1 MVISENIR
9 TVIWDWNGTLLD
21 DTDLCIETINWLLFK
36 RNLPSLDT
44 TKYKEV
50 FSFPV
55 KDYYAE
61 IGFNFSE
68 EPFEIPARE
77 FIDKY
82 NRDVEHCNLHRGVV
96 EILEHFHQIG
106 KQQIVLSAM
115 EQSVLEQTLEQNKII
130 HFFDEVSGLDNHY
143 AHSKIENGKTLI
155 RKMELNP
162 EEICLVGDTIHDFEV
177 AQELGCQCVLIAN
190 GHQSEK
196 RLRET
201 GCKILATISDLLN

>member
-21 DTDLCIETINWLLFK
+21 DTDLCIETINLLLFK

-106 KQQIVLSAM
+106 KQQVVLSAM
-115 EQSVLEQTLEQNKII
+115 EQSVLEQTLEQNKIS

-143 AHSKIENGKTLI
+143 AHSKIDNGKTLI

>member
-21 DTDLCIETINWLLFK
+21 DTDLCIETINRLLFK

-61 IGFNFSE
+61 IGFNFNE

-106 KQQIVLSAM
+106 KQQVVLSAM
-115 EQSVLEQTLEQNKII
+115 EQSVLEQTLEQNKIS

-143 AHSKIENGKTLI
+143 AHSKIDNGKTLI

-201 GCKILATISDLLN
+201 GCKTLATISDLLN

>member
-21 DTDLCIETINWLLFK
+21 DIDLCVETINLLLSK
-36 RNLPSLDT
+36 RNLSPLDT
-44 TKYKEV
+44 HKYKEV

-61 IGFNFSE
+61 IGFDFNK

-82 NRDVEHCNLHRGVV
+82 NCDVEHCNLHSGVI

-115 EQSVLEQTLEQNKII
+115 EQTVLEQTLEQNKII
-130 HFFDEVSGLDNHY
+130 HFFDEISGLNNHY
-143 AHSKIENGKTLI
+143 AHSKIDNGKTLI
-155 RKMELNP
+155 QKMELNSD
-162 EEICLVGDTIHDFEV
+162 EICLIGDTIHDFEV
-177 AQELGCQCVLIAN
+177 AQELGCQCILISN

-196 RLRET
+196 RLRDT
-201 GCKILATISDLLN
+201 GCMVLASISDLQS